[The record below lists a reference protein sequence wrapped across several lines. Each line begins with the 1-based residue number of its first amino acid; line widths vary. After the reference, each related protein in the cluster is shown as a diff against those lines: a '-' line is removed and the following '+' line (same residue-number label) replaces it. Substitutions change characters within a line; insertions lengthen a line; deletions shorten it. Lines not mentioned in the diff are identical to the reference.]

1 MKGKVGIIGRG
12 NVGSALARGLERAG
26 YEVRIT
32 GNDAVAVR
40 ETGAWAGV
48 VILAAPHGAVDSVV
62 KALGD
67 AVDGK
72 VLVDATNALTPEFQL
87 ALGFTTSAAEELQ
100 KKAPKARV
108 VKAFNTVFAQNMES
122 GQVKGQ
128 PVGAFVA
135 GDDAGAREVVLE
147 LARAIGFDA
156 VDAGP
161 LAHARYLEPL
171 AVLGIRLAYAHG
183 MGPGIGWT
191 LVR

>member
-26 YEVRIT
+26 YEVRVT
-32 GNDAVAVR
+32 GNDAAAVR
-40 ETGAWAGV
+40 ELGAWAPI
-48 VILAAPHGAVDSVV
+48 VILAAPHGAVDAVV
-62 KALGD
+62 AALGSTI
-67 AVDGK
+67 DGK

-122 GQVKGQ
+122 GHVLGQ
-128 PVGAFVA
+128 QLTVLAA
-135 GDDAGAREVVLE
+135 GDDAAARAATLE
-147 LARAIGFDA
+147 LASAIGFDP

-161 LAHARYLEPL
+161 LVHARYLEPFGAL
-171 AVLGIRLAYAHG
+171 AIRLAYGLG
-183 MGPGIGWT
+183 MGPGIGFK
-191 LVR
+191 LVH